1 MKGKVVKCKKAER
14 KGGRY
19 LNRGTQRFDNKLE
32 KLNSGGILGDNVV
45 ASNTTTGMWGGGCMG
60 HHDTKNPKAIL
71 NDSKE
76 VRHLTVK
83 IGLEKKAGGLTIE
96 IYMKENQ

>member
-1 MKGKVVKCKKAER
+1 
-14 KGGRY
+14 
-19 LNRGTQRFDNKLE
+19 
-32 KLNSGGILGDNVV
+32 
-45 ASNTTTGMWGGGCMG
+45 MG